1 MRTTTRVRVETPPA
15 PAPGPA
21 PTAATVAAALSARE
35 ASSSAAVPPPPPPLP
50 TMPPLSQRC
59 EQGDHEPH
67 GPRWHVS
74 LHGPASQYLA
84 SRSLGHAHRGQA
96 LGLVMLRRR
105 CVVPTPQLTEQRAQ
119 RCQGETVQSKDITA
133 VLAEVGT
140 RAAG

>member
-15 PAPGPA
+15 PAPGAA
-21 PTAATVAAALSARE
+21 PTAAAAAATL
-35 ASSSAAVPPPPPPLP
+35 SSSAAVMPPPPPPPLP

-133 VLAEVGT
+133 VLAE
-140 RAAG
+140 AGARGG